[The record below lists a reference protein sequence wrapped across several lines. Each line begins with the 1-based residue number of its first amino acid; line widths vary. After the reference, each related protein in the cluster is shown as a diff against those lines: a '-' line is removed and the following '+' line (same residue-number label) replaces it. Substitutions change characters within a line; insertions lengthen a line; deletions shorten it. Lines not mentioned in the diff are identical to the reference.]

1 MQIKE
6 ADHMRILVVE
16 DEPDLKEITAKR
28 LKAEGY
34 GVDTCD
40 NGKDAQYYIEHTPY
54 DLILLDVMLPGAD
67 GITVLKNI
75 RKKGMKTPVLLLTA
89 RDSIEDRVTG
99 LDNGADDYLTK
110 PFAFDELLARIRVI
124 LRRRSNEAS
133 NRLVLGDLIMDLA
146 THQVTR
152 AGTEISLSAKEYAIL
167 EYMMHNKGMVL
178 SRSRIEEHVWNYD
191 FEGGSNVVDVY
202 MRYLRKK
209 IDAPFEKKMIHTVRG
224 SGYVIKEGS

>member
-1 MQIKE
+1 
-6 ADHMRILVVE
+6 MRILVVE

-133 NRLVLGDLIMDLA
+133 NRLVLGDLIMDLD

-209 IDAPFEKKMIHTVRG
+209 IDAPFEKKLIHTVRG

>member
-1 MQIKE
+1 
-6 ADHMRILVVE
+6 MRILVVE

-75 RKKGMKTPVLLLTA
+75 RKKGINTPVLLLTA

-133 NRLVLGDLIMDLA
+133 NKLVLGDLIMDLA

>member
-1 MQIKE
+1 
-6 ADHMRILVVE
+6 MRILVVE

-75 RKKGMKTPVLLLTA
+75 RKKGIKTPVLLLTA

-133 NRLVLGDLIMDLA
+133 NKLVLGDLIMDLA

-209 IDAPFEKKMIHTVRG
+209 IDAPFEKKLIHTVRG

>member
-1 MQIKE
+1 
-6 ADHMRILVVE
+6 MRILVVE

-75 RKKGMKTPVLLLTA
+75 RKKGIKTPVLLLTA

-133 NRLVLGDLIMDLA
+133 NKLVLGDLIMDLA

>member
-1 MQIKE
+1 
-6 ADHMRILVVE
+6 MRILVVE

-75 RKKGMKTPVLLLTA
+75 RKKGIKTPVLLLTA

-209 IDAPFEKKMIHTVRG
+209 IDAPFEKKLIHTVRG

>member
-1 MQIKE
+1 
-6 ADHMRILVVE
+6 
-16 DEPDLKEITAKR
+16 
-28 LKAEGY
+28 
-34 GVDTCD
+34 
-40 NGKDAQYYIEHTPY
+40 
-54 DLILLDVMLPGAD
+54 
-67 GITVLKNI
+67 
-75 RKKGMKTPVLLLTA
+75 
-89 RDSIEDRVTG
+89 
-99 LDNGADDYLTK
+99 
-110 PFAFDELLARIRVI
+110 
-124 LRRRSNEAS
+124 
-133 NRLVLGDLIMDLA
+133 MDLA
-146 THQVTR
+146 THQGTR

>member
-1 MQIKE
+1 
-6 ADHMRILVVE
+6 MRILVVE

-28 LKAEGY
+28 LKAGGY

-209 IDAPFEKKMIHTVRG
+209 IDAPFEKKLIHTVRG

>member
-1 MQIKE
+1 
-6 ADHMRILVVE
+6 MRILVVE

-224 SGYVIKEGS
+224 SGYVIKEGI

>member
-1 MQIKE
+1 
-6 ADHMRILVVE
+6 MRILIVE

-209 IDAPFEKKMIHTVRG
+209 IDAPFEKKLIHTVRG

>member
-1 MQIKE
+1 
-6 ADHMRILVVE
+6 MRILVVE

-110 PFAFDELLARIRVI
+110 PFAFDELLARNRVI

-133 NRLVLGDLIMDLA
+133 NKLVLGDLIMDLA

-209 IDAPFEKKMIHTVRG
+209 IDAPFEKKLIHTVRG

>member
-1 MQIKE
+1 
-6 ADHMRILVVE
+6 MRILVVE

-110 PFAFDELLARIRVI
+110 PFAFDELLASIRVI

-209 IDAPFEKKMIHTVRG
+209 IDAPFEKKLIHTVRG

>member
-1 MQIKE
+1 
-6 ADHMRILVVE
+6 MRILVVE

-40 NGKDAQYYIEHTPY
+40 NGKGAQYYIEHTPY

-209 IDAPFEKKMIHTVRG
+209 IDAPFEKKLIHTVRG

>member
-1 MQIKE
+1 
-6 ADHMRILVVE
+6 
-16 DEPDLKEITAKR
+16 
-28 LKAEGY
+28 
-34 GVDTCD
+34 
-40 NGKDAQYYIEHTPY
+40 
-54 DLILLDVMLPGAD
+54 
-67 GITVLKNI
+67 
-75 RKKGMKTPVLLLTA
+75 MKTPVLLLTA

-209 IDAPFEKKMIHTVRG
+209 IDAPFEKKLIHTVRG

>member
-1 MQIKE
+1 
-6 ADHMRILVVE
+6 MRILVVE

-89 RDSIEDRVTG
+89 RDSIEDRITG

-209 IDAPFEKKMIHTVRG
+209 IDAPFEKKLIHTVRG

>member
-1 MQIKE
+1 
-6 ADHMRILVVE
+6 MRILVVE

>member
-1 MQIKE
+1 
-6 ADHMRILVVE
+6 MRILVVE

-209 IDAPFEKKMIHTVRG
+209 IDAPFEKKMIHTVRS

>member
-1 MQIKE
+1 
-6 ADHMRILVVE
+6 MRILVVE

-152 AGTEISLSAKEYAIL
+152 AGTEISLSAK
-167 EYMMHNKGMVL
+167 
-178 SRSRIEEHVWNYD
+178 
-191 FEGGSNVVDVY
+191 
-202 MRYLRKK
+202 
-209 IDAPFEKKMIHTVRG
+209 
-224 SGYVIKEGS
+224 

>member
-1 MQIKE
+1 MY
-6 ADHMRILVVE
+6 
-16 DEPDLKEITAKR
+16 KR
-28 LKAEGY
+28 Q
-34 GVDTCD
+34 
-40 NGKDAQYYIEHTPY
+40 DAQYYIEHTPY

-152 AGTEISLSAKEYAIL
+152 AGTEISLSAK
-167 EYMMHNKGMVL
+167 
-178 SRSRIEEHVWNYD
+178 
-191 FEGGSNVVDVY
+191 
-202 MRYLRKK
+202 
-209 IDAPFEKKMIHTVRG
+209 
-224 SGYVIKEGS
+224 

>member
-1 MQIKE
+1 
-6 ADHMRILVVE
+6 MRILVVE

-54 DLILLDVMLPGAD
+54 DQILLDVMLPGAD

-209 IDAPFEKKMIHTVRG
+209 IDAPFEKKLIHTVRG